1 MTLLIANMPAHA
13 VGMAPEPSI
22 QVASGHCR
30 GFTVR
35 RRGGFTLLELIVIC
49 ALVGTLLALIVVAV
63 QKVRDS
69 ANAVTC
75 LHHLRQLALACH
87 AHHDDKEKLPPYST
101 GQDGTIEGSWWVH
114 LSRYAGEQNFYDKY
128 TQAAQPTSTP
138 NGTVLIT
145 SSTGGDFDDVRFDLL
160 QCPSDHSRSH
170 VAGGLGTTNYL
181 ANWYVFGD
189 GEWGCYT
196 RAQRFKDVSDGL
208 SCTVLFAEGYA
219 SCDSIPRRALVACCL
234 HNFGIT
240 WDGKPSDDPSYQPK
254 DYTMFQINPRVQGE
268 CDKWRAQ
275 TPHPAM
281 PIALAD
287 GSTRLISPN
296 IAPALWKQLL
306 KPRDEGPVTLEW

>member
-1 MTLLIANMPAHA
+1 MR
-13 VGMAPEPSI
+13 
-22 QVASGHCR
+22 Q
-30 GFTVR
+30 R
-35 RRGGFTLLELIVIC
+35 REGWSLLEMIVVI
-49 ALVGTLLALIVVAV
+49 ALVGILLALVMVAV

-69 ANAVTC
+69 ASAVTC

-87 AHHDDKEKLPPYST
+87 AHHDEKEKLPPYST
-101 GQDGTIEGSWWVH
+101 GQDGTAEANWWVH
-114 LSRYAGEQNFYDKY
+114 LAPYAGERSFHDKY
-128 TQAAQPTSTP
+128 MKVAQPNPTP
-138 NGTVLIT
+138 NGLLLVTAA
-145 SSTGGDFDDVRFDLL
+145 TGGDFDNVPFELL
-160 QCPSDHSRSH
+160 QCPSDHSRSF
-170 VAGGLGTTNYL
+170 VASGLATTNYL

-219 SCDSIPRRALVACCL
+219 SCDGIPRRTLVSCCL

-254 DYTMFQINPRVQGE
+254 DYTMFQVNPRPKGDGE

-287 GSTRLISPN
+287 GSTRLISPT
-296 IAPALWKQLL
+296 IAPAMWKQLL
-306 KPRDEGPVTLEW
+306 KARDEGPTTLDW